1 MNSTTDNRRRIAKWA
16 VPIGIAA
23 VAACV
28 AVWAVFLRGSDKEAT
43 YQTATISRGD
53 IENTVTCTGTLS
65 AVGTV
70 EVGTQVSGTIEHI
83 FVDFNDKVE
92 KNQVLAVV
100 DTTQLAAAVVDAQAS
115 LLNTTA
121 LYEQA
126 LAEYKRNLPLAEK
139 GYVSQEEFLPIETA
153 VKTREAALKSAKASL
168 ERAEANFRNAVIR
181 SPIEGTVISRA
192 VESGQTV
199 AASFSTPTLFVIASD
214 LAEMEILVAVDEGD
228 IGQVKQG
235 QPAHFTVQ
243 GYPDET
249 FQGTVR
255 QIRLQPETVSNVVT
269 YTAVVTAPNERGLL
283 LPGMTA
289 TVDLVVESTTGVLM
303 VPNGALKITPTEKMM
318 AEARSRMPERPTQ
331 AGAPSDSTGERTGMT
346 SGRGAGGAPFQGAS
360 FGPSSASGGMKVI
373 WLLDQTGHVS
383 MRPVRTGATD
393 GKMTEITSPRGIEE
407 GATVITGLN
416 GQTAG
421 ETASGTRDRPP
432 GFRMF

>member
-1 MNSTTDNRRRIAKWA
+1 MNSTTDRRRRFAKWA
-16 VPIGIAA
+16 VTIGIAA
-23 VAACV
+23 VAVCV
-28 AVWAVFLRGSDKEAT
+28 AVWAVFLRGSDKETT

-70 EVGTQVSGTIEHI
+70 EVGTQVSGIIEHI

-168 ERAEANFRNAVIR
+168 ERAQANFRNAVIR

-228 IGQVKQG
+228 ISQVKEG
-235 QPAHFTVQ
+235 QAARFTVQ

-249 FQGTVR
+249 FHGTVR

-269 YTAVVTAPNERGLL
+269 YTAVVTAPNKEGLL

-289 TVDLVVESTTGVLM
+289 TVDLVVESTAGVLM
-303 VPNGALKITPTEKMM
+303 VPASALKITPTEKMM
-318 AEARSRMPERPTQ
+318 TEARSRMPERPTQ
-331 AGAPSDSTGERTGMT
+331 AGAPPDSTR
-346 SGRGAGGAPFQGAS
+346 
-360 FGPSSASGGMKVI
+360 PSSASGGMKVI
-373 WLLDQTGHVS
+373 WLLDQNGHVS
-383 MRPVRTGATD
+383 MRPVKTGATD

-407 GATVITGLN
+407 GATVIIGFN

-421 ETASGTRDRPP
+421 ETSSGSRDRPP